1 MPKAD
6 TTTTASR
13 RSFLLT
19 TGSAA
24 AVAALPVAALA
35 ANTDQAIFD
44 LETAFK
50 DVQARFETAF
60 DAYNSREQAY
70 FDWERANEPSGDQ
83 QEWQER
89 ADAVMQA
96 LGLPEAEERHSQ
108 ATSDFTE
115 ILNQVAATPA
125 TTLEGLIAKA
135 RMADG
140 DYEVIESI
148 HADLLAMDERGAV

>member
-1 MPKAD
+1 MPQAD
-6 TTTTASR
+6 SANTTSR
-13 RSFLLT
+13 RSFLLS

-24 AVAALPVAALA
+24 VLAVIPAAALA
-35 ANTDQAIFD
+35 SSPDQPIFD
-44 LETAFK
+44 LEPAFRDAK
-50 DVQARFETAF
+50 SRFETAF
-60 DAYNSREQAY
+60 NAYNSREEAY
-70 FDWERANEPSGDQ
+70 FDWKRDNEPSGDH

-96 LGLPEAEERHSQ
+96 LGLPEAEERHTQ
-108 ATSDFTE
+108 ATSDLTE